1 MPAVDPVGSFWSAQE
16 DHIQTLWR
24 LQGVRLLEIYAK
36 GYGLI
41 MGGPSIP
48 APPPPP
54 DPNAV
59 AQANAAAY
67 RMNVDTYIQKAPEM
81 AALENKLRTQYMPQ
95 QRSLERQ
102 LSALDQQSAALAGLQ
117 LERQFGP
124 QRTLE
129 GLRRSYEYSP
139 QAYALNRGLG
149 QQMTR
154 QFQQL
159 YGTSPYAAVE
169 PGVAFAPRNMPP
181 VDIYGTIGTNV
192 SNPRLAS

>member
-1 MPAVDPVGSFWSAQE
+1 MGS
-16 DHIQTLWR
+16 
-24 LQGVRLLEIYAK
+24 
-36 GYGLI
+36 
-41 MGGPSIP
+41 PSIP

-54 DPNAV
+54 DPAAV
-59 AQANAAAY
+59 AQANAEAY
-67 RMNVDTYIQKAPEM
+67 KKNIATYIEKAPEM

-102 LSALDQQSAALAGLQ
+102 LSALDQQTAALAGLQ

-159 YGTSPYAAVE
+159 YGTSPYGAVE
-169 PGVAFAPRNMPP
+169 PNVAFAPRNMPP
-181 VDIYGTIGTNV
+181 ADIYGTIGTNIA
-192 SNPRLAS
+192 NPKLQA